1 MKRVLVGP
9 VDRRAGKTEEEGVRQ
24 SESHLL
30 AEVALLGAVSFV
42 DHENDVLA
50 VVERLRDLAEFEDSG
65 DEDLSHVLPEEG
77 FKLLLTAGACEI
89 GDI

>member
-1 MKRVLVGP
+1 MERVFVGP
-9 VDRRAGKTEEEGVRQ
+9 VDRRTGKTEEEGVRQ
-24 SESHLL
+24 SEAHLL

-42 DHENDVLA
+42 DHDDDVLA
-50 VVERLRDLAEFEDSG
+50 VVDRLRDLAEFEDSS

-77 FKLLLTAGACEI
+77 FKFLLATGACEV